1 MFKKINKLLIVFL
14 ALALCTV
21 TVMACPTPEPKS
33 ISPNTGLSSQT
44 VTVTIDGA
52 YFHRS
57 VFVRLM
63 KQGQPEIMATIVK
76 RTPTRIVCNFDLKGA
91 VAGQWNVVV
100 TTIGTFTK
108 KLRPYVMKN
117 AFTVDYPS
125 PQIVSISPNGGDNAS
140 VVPLEVKGSGFRD
153 GIIVKLSKNG
163 EADIVGSKA
172 TVNSDASLICNLDLN
187 GAKDG
192 SYNVEVI
199 NDDGKTASLKES
211 FSITQHI
218 TDSNVNTT
226 TAGAPSSD
234 TAAAISDGDDAAVT
248 DEDDAAITDEDD
260 AAVTDE
266 DDAAITDGND
276 VAATDE
282 DGAAINDGDDA
293 AVTDE
298 DDAAIT
304 DGDDAAVTDEDDAAI
319 TDGDDAAVTDEDD
332 SAITDG
338 DDAAVTD
345 EDTSNA
351 QKTDGS
357 AVNPKTDD
365 SAVNPKTD
373 NAATT
378 PKTSDSAVTPQ
389 TDGSAVTPK
398 TDDSIQ
404 NTVLKDVDPN
414 SLIKPIFF
422 DYDRSAIRDDQAASL
437 DQDVLVIKSNS
448 QMHII
453 LGGHADERGTVQYN
467 LKLSARRAETVK
479 KYLLLSGVDASKIIV
494 YAYGK
499 EHPVR
504 LGHDESAWWYNR
516 RVDITLWETEPSREQ
531 ALIENINP

>member
-266 DDAAITDGND
+266 DDAAITDG
-276 VAATDE
+276 
-282 DGAAINDGDDA
+282 
-293 AVTDE
+293 
-298 DDAAIT
+298 
-304 DGDDAAVTDEDDAAI
+304 
-319 TDGDDAAVTDEDD
+319 DDAAVTDEDD